1 MTELDPRP
9 YANTDERGGF
19 SNDDDNIRQQQ
30 AEDIADPNQDAP
42 LPDPG
47 GERHAVIEFDD
58 EDVGDEASEIDE
70 R

>member
-30 AEDIADPNQDAP
+30 AEDIADPNQDVP
-42 LPDPG
+42 LLDPG
-47 GERHAVIEFDD
+47 AGVTATPLRGRADWLAILRAH
-58 EDVGDEASEIDE
+58 
-70 R
+70 